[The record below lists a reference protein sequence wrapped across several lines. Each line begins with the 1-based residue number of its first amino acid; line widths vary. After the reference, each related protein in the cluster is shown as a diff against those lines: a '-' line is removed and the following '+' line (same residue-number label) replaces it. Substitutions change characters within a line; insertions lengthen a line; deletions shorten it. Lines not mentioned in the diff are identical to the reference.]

1 MDPMSSILNY
11 EADPNED
18 YYGLLGCDASASTEQ
33 IIAEYKA
40 RAKDCHPDRK
50 NQNAA
55 APAPPGPA
63 SSPQLQSREKFQHL
77 LRAKEV
83 LTDPQERGLY
93 DSWCSAGIAM
103 RYSAWRNLKSS
114 VRSSMHWATPRT
126 SGRMLDM
133 VEVPT
138 PSEPLSLNPSPVDE
152 KYLVDR
158 VASASTDSTANE
170 DTTYDPTPYE
180 KVGFRITTPPPTF
193 WKDDSSKE
201 KLCHPQST
209 LDRNSID
216 HDPATAMKRRQF
228 AVRRQSTIGAMIW
241 AEKYDDNEI
250 RRRFRN
256 YEI

>member
-1 MDPMSSILNY
+1 M
-11 EADPNED
+11 
-18 YYGLLGCDASASTEQ
+18 
-33 IIAEYKA
+33 
-40 RAKDCHPDRK
+40 
-50 NQNAA
+50 
-55 APAPPGPA
+55 
-63 SSPQLQSREKFQHL
+63 
-77 LRAKEV
+77 

-138 PSEPLSLNPSPVDE
+138 PSEPLSLNPSPVNE
-152 KYLVDR
+152 KDLVEQ
-158 VASASTDSTANE
+158 VASASTDSAADE

-201 KLCHPQST
+201 KLCHHQST
-209 LDRNSID
+209 SDRNSTD
-216 HDPATAMKRRQF
+216 HDPATAMRRRQF

-241 AEKYDDNEI
+241 AEKYVSYIKCLMECQYSAVFEFFFSYNV
-250 RRRFRN
+250 
-256 YEI
+256 